1 MPTAAQNAAN
11 SADRIATACKETHP
25 MFERIPHIRPQL
37 TWHRPVGRR
46 GCRLEQTRRP
56 ATDADWSSTA
66 LTSANAVLQLDVREG
81 VPGKGTDELTQ
92 QPMTC
97 TRRSHG

>member
-1 MPTAAQNAAN
+1 MSTTAAQNAAN

-25 MFERIPHIRPQL
+25 VFERIPHIRPQL

-56 ATDADWSSTA
+56 ATA

>member
-25 MFERIPHIRPQL
+25 MFERIPRIRPQL
-37 TWHRPVGRR
+37 TRHRPVERH
-46 GCRLEQTRRP
+46 GCRLEQARRP

-66 LTSANAVLQLDVREG
+66 LNSAHGAFQLDVPGG
-81 VPGKGTDELTQ
+81 VPRKGTGELT
-92 QPMTC
+92 
-97 TRRSHG
+97 